1 VFGGADVVDG
11 FGNLEGR
18 KKIEVALERRVNG
31 CTGLAHD
38 WSSTSD
44 QWYLTASRK
53 TILRAASAQALVS
66 TAYGLRERV
75 IVCPDFT
82 TA

>member
-1 VFGGADVVDG
+1 MFGGADVVDG

-38 WSSTSD
+38 WSSTS
-44 QWYLTASRK
+44 RK

>member
-38 WSSTSD
+38 
-44 QWYLTASRK
+44 
-53 TILRAASAQALVS
+53 
-66 TAYGLRERV
+66 
-75 IVCPDFT
+75 
-82 TA
+82 